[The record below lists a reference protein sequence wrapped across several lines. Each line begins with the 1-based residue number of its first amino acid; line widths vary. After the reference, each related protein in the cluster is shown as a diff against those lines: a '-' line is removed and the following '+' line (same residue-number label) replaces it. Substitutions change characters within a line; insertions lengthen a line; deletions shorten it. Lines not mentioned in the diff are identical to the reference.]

1 MKTEGAIR
9 HKLKQVRFRYLKQ
22 RIEGSL
28 ERRPENCSNN
38 GALEG
43 VVASDTVRV
52 CFAQVDVVGRKVVL
66 CDERFGGC
74 ARAEACSMFAPRAD
88 KAAVKAEFYTELEGM
103 SFPEIAYNYPDMAA
117 LLWVLADEGLEVPTP
132 DPHEFDLSD
141 HPVGTGIIAEGV
153 SEHPV
158 TAVTGEP
165 TGASFGDATAVGYA
179 LATAAS
185 NGAFGYR
192 EAQPEPPA
200 KPPSWI
206 DRLMGR
212 VPS

>member
-22 RIEGSL
+22 RIEGAL
-28 ERRPENCSNN
+28 ERRPDNCVHN
-38 GALEG
+38 GSLEG

-52 CFAQVDVVGRKVVL
+52 CFAQVDIPGRKVVL

-74 ARAEACSMFAPRAD
+74 ARADSCALFAARQSKAD
-88 KAAVKAEFYTELEGM
+88 VKAEFYAEIEGM

-141 HPVGTGIIAEGV
+141 SPVGSGIIADGV
-153 SEHPV
+153 SEHPS
-158 TAVTGEP
+158 TATP
-165 TGASFGDATAVGYA
+165 DVGSM
-179 LATAAS
+179 LAAAAEE
-185 NGAFGYR
+185 GAFGYR
-192 EAQPEPPA
+192 EPSLPA

-206 DRLMGR
+206 DRILGR